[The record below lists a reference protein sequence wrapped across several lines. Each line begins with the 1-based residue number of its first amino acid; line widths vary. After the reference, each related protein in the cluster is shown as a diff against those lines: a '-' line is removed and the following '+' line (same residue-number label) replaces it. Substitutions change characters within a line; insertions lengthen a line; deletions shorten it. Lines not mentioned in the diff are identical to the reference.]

1 MEPNV
6 LIANEVHDAVQ
17 VDDTDHVEF
26 DLDELKEQL
35 GIGSILKSSTTLMQS
50 SVAEKLG
57 LSTLVERLK
66 IQRPLQKPPKAAVV
80 LREVASTNEPHEEEF
95 KLLSVFEEINSFG
108 PEVAEVIAE
117 RVNDA
122 CSKRAMES
130 NLKDL
135 FEKYKTPANCKY
147 LCVPK
152 VKLELWHDLS

>member
-1 MEPNV
+1 
-6 LIANEVHDAVQ
+6 
-17 VDDTDHVEF
+17 
-26 DLDELKEQL
+26 
-35 GIGSILKSSTTLMQS
+35 MQS

-95 KLLSVFEEINSFG
+95 KLLSVFEETNSFG

-152 VKLELWHDLS
+152 VNLELWHDLS